1 MKITKVIHYQA
12 KPEAADANAALSAD
26 VFREL
31 DATQPKNV
39 AYAVLRAADD
49 SFYHIV
55 TYETEAD
62 NEQLTGLPAFERFA
76 ADGAARRLTPP
87 AVTDVTIVGNYHILP
102 T

>member
-12 KPEAADANAALSAD
+12 KPEAADANAELSAD

-31 DATQPKNV
+31 HATAPKNV
-39 AYAVLRAADD
+39 AYAVLRADD
-49 SFYHIV
+49 AFYHIV

-62 NEQLTGLPAFERFA
+62 NEQLTGLPAFARFA
-76 ADGAARRLTPP
+76 ENGAARRLTPP
-87 AVTDVTIVGNYHILP
+87 TVTDVTVIGNYHILP